1 MKVNIVITGQVSGNF
16 TLLNKLNN
24 GTQKSGMFNSFILNF
39 DKKSEAIKAIKAAYK
54 SLCNEEPENKG
65 LISGIRKNEDS
76 TILSYDASK
85 AIILNVNN

>member
-65 LISGIRKNEDS
+65 LIRKNEDS